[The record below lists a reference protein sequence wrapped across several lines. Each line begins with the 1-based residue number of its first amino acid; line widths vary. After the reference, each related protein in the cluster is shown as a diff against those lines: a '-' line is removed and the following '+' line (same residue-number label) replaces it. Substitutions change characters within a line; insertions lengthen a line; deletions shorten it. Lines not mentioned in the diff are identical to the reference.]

1 LHPRKRV
8 SAFLEMARILSDQG
22 IAARYRIVGPD
33 GGDLVEAQRLLHR
46 YELGDRVTFVG
57 SLQGEAIAREYRNSA
72 VYVLPSVNEPFPMT
86 VLEALS
92 IGVPTVVTDTCFI
105 APMLENSGAAVVS
118 GPQPEVL
125 AESVEAILREPGL
138 AEHLSRMGRRLAQT
152 QFSSE
157 RVVDRLENYYRSA
170 HARAD

>member
-1 LHPRKRV
+1 
-8 SAFLEMARILSDQG
+8 M
-22 IAARYRIVGPD
+22 
-33 GGDLVEAQRLLHR
+33 
-46 YELGDRVTFVG
+46 
-57 SLQGEAIAREYRNSA
+57 
-72 VYVLPSVNEPFPMT
+72 YVLPSVNEPFPMT

-92 IGVPTVVTDTCFI
+92 LGVPTVVTDTCFI
-105 APMLENSGAAVVS
+105 APMLEKNGAAVVS

-138 AEHLSRMGRRLAQT
+138 AENLSRMGRRLAQT

>member
-1 LHPRKRV
+1 
-8 SAFLEMARILSDQG
+8 
-22 IAARYRIVGPD
+22 
-33 GGDLVEAQRLLHR
+33 
-46 YELGDRVTFVG
+46 
-57 SLQGEAIAREYRNSA
+57 
-72 VYVLPSVNEPFPMT
+72 MT

-92 IGVPTVVTDTCFI
+92 LGAPTVVTDTCFI

-125 AESVEAILREPGL
+125 AESVKAILREPGL
-138 AEHLSRMGRRLAQT
+138 AEHLSCTGRRLAQT

-157 RVVDRLENYYRSA
+157 RVVERLENYYRSA